1 MILYPKIKWQ
11 KNSSDKEVKS
21 MKFSKLK
28 WLFIVI
34 IGSFLLSA
42 CGALPMS
49 SWPGVSVS
57 TQGNYVYAAYASG
70 VFKVDTT
77 NGNMVWRYP
86 EKADNAKQFY
96 AAPASDSSG
105 LVVVGDYEFSLF
117 GLDSETRA
125 EKWTNA
131 DAKGQLVANPLIV
144 NNLVVAPS
152 ADGTVY
158 ALSPTDGKTVWKF
171 SSGAA
176 FWAKPVSDGKIVYI
190 SSMDHYLYALKLS
203 DGSLVWKTDLKAAG
217 VYGVNLADDGHIY
230 LSTLGNEVL
239 ALTANRGD
247 IIWRF
252 ATKGSPWA
260 IPVVKDGVVYLGDL
274 SNKAYAIASDTG
286 KSIWEVDVPGPI
298 VSSPVLTSNGMIYA
312 AETGDVFE
320 LNYSGKKDWN
330 QTINGKL
337 YSAPVIVGDVVVVG
351 VTSGDKNLLLV
362 GYDFSGKQIWT
373 FVVP

>member
-1 MILYPKIKWQ
+1 
-11 KNSSDKEVKS
+11 
-21 MKFSKLK
+21 MKFSKMK
-28 WLFIVI
+28 WLFVVI

-57 TQGNYVYAAYASG
+57 AQNNYIYAAYATG
-70 VFKVDTT
+70 VFKVDAT

-86 EKADNAKQFY
+86 EKVDNAKQFY
-96 AAPASDSSG
+96 AAPASDSNG
-105 LVVVGDYEFSLF
+105 LVVVGDYGFSLF

-125 EKWTNA
+125 EKWTNT
-131 DAKGQLVANPLIV
+131 DAKGQWVASSLIV
-144 NNLVVAPS
+144 NNLIVAPS

-158 ALSPTDGKTVWKF
+158 AISPTDGKTVWKF
-171 SSGAA
+171 SASSPV
-176 FWAKPVSDGKIVYI
+176 WAKPVSDGKIVYI
-190 SSMDHYLYALKLS
+190 SSMDHYLYALNLS
-203 DGSLVWKTDLKAAG
+203 DGSLVWKTDLGAAS
-217 VYGVNLADDGHIY
+217 VYGLNLADDGNIY

-252 ATKGSPWA
+252 TTKGSPWA

-274 SNKAYAIASDTG
+274 NNKAYAISSSTG

-298 VSSPVLTSNGMIYA
+298 ASSPALTTNGMIYT

-320 LNYSGKKDWN
+320 LNYNGKKDWN

-337 YSAPVIVGDVVVVG
+337 YSEPVLAGDVVVVG

-373 FVVP
+373 FVVPQ

>member
-1 MILYPKIKWQ
+1 
-11 KNSSDKEVKS
+11 
-21 MKFSKLK
+21 MKFSKLNG
-28 WLFIVI
+28 LFVII

-57 TQGNYVYAAYASG
+57 AQGNYVYAAYAAG
-70 VFKVDTT
+70 VFKVDAA

-105 LVVVGDYEFSLF
+105 LVVIGDYEFTLF

-125 EKWTNA
+125 EKWTNTN
-131 DAKGQLVANPLIV
+131 AKSQWVASPLIV

-158 ALSPTDGKTVWKF
+158 ALSLTDGKTAWKF
-171 SSGAA
+171 SAGAS

-217 VYGVNLADDGHIY
+217 VYGVNLTDDGHIY

-247 IIWRF
+247 ILWRF
-252 ATKGSPWA
+252 ATKGNPWA
-260 IPVVKDGVVYLGDL
+260 VPVVKDGVVYVGDL

-298 VSSPVLTSNGMIYA
+298 ASSPALTTNGMIYA

-320 LNYSGKKDWN
+320 LSYSGKKDWN

-337 YSAPVIVGDVVVVG
+337 YTAPVVAGEMVVVG

-373 FVVP
+373 FVVPQ